1 MTCAVLCFEAKRFS
15 IIQIFHFP
23 TKWPIRLEEPSSK
36 LPNGCV
42 HLVVMVLF
50 LFSGTTTDLMPSVMG
65 AIDAIWE
72 TSKDPKAPTR
82 RAVQANSFAN
92 LSPNVQKILANVPD
106 DALNKNFSSEESLS
120 FRKTTANAGEFKR
133 TYIKTSILKTGE
145 SLEIISPGVQK
156 MLSNLPDTE
165 LVGSRLRSSDR
176 FPMRSNNTFL
186 HRTANGELKNSKSFS
201 GRDEFSSTK
210 DLGSSYS
217 VDGNLSSSGDVGVC
231 VKSNSCSPIGGNSEQ
246 FASKP
251 LGSYLHTSPSGIAS
265 RTPVGRKNLGKY
277 LQVRDSLLYSNL
289 FPIQLIDFDQRSFRD
304 GNIFSNA

>member
-1 MTCAVLCFEAKRFS
+1 MCCEVPLVL
-15 IIQIFHFP
+15 
-23 TKWPIRLEEPSSK
+23 
-36 LPNGCV
+36 
-42 HLVVMVLF
+42 MVLF

-72 TSKDPKAPTR
+72 TTKDPKAPSR
-82 RAVQANSFAN
+82 RAIQVNSFAN

-120 FRKTTANAGEFKR
+120 FRKTTASEFKR
-133 TYIKTSILKTGE
+133 TYIKTNILKTGE

-176 FPMRSNNTFL
+176 FPVRNTNTFL

-210 DLGSSYS
+210 DLSSSYS

-231 VKSNSCSPIGGNSEQ
+231 VKSNSCFPIGGNSEQ

-277 LQVRDSLLYSNL
+277 LQV
-289 FPIQLIDFDQRSFRD
+289 
-304 GNIFSNA
+304 